1 MRNWGNLHL
10 AVELLNCDD
19 SVMVEAIEVKELR
32 SVVIGSKLR
41 RDTKEAILTSTSI

>member
-1 MRNWGNLHL
+1 MHL

-19 SVMVEAIEVKELR
+19 SAMVAAIEVKELC

-41 RDTKEAILTSTSI
+41 GGTKAAILTSTSI